1 VLWVSGDKKAAK
13 AVWEKDFPEHEKLRE
28 VMRRF
33 LETPASTS
41 ETPAPNP

>member
-1 VLWVSGDKKAAK
+1 VAIAAQ
-13 AVWEKDFPEHEKLRE
+13 AVWEKALKDFPDNEKLHK